1 MLAPHESVHNE
12 GFFTFYPHLHLS
24 MRIRIRIQEAFLYAD
39 PCGAGSGSETLEHQ
53 CFGCGSARIRMDKCI
68 LDPHP
73 HEQMQIRIHDVKKPT
88 KSTE

>member
-24 MRIRIRIQEAFLYAD
+24 MRIRVRIQEAFLDTD
-39 PCGAGSGSETLEHQ
+39 PCRAGSGSETLENQ
-53 CFGCGSARIRMDKCI
+53 CFGSGSARIRMDNCI